1 MIYLD
6 YSATTPVSFEV
17 LDTFNRTTKDFIG
30 NPNSLHKLG
39 VKSQELITS
48 ATKQIADICNIMPRE
63 ITYTYSATEANNLA
77 LIGVMMANHHQG
89 KHLIVSKLEH
99 PSIYKICDY
108 LTSVG
113 FEVSYVDNDEDG
125 LINFDHLKKLVR
137 EDTVLVSICAVN
149 SETGVRQPLKMIR
162 QIIKKENNN
171 TLLHSDFTQA
181 IGKIPVNF
189 NDVDLASLSAHKFFA
204 PKGIG
209 MLYRNEKVKIKP
221 LIYGSSKNGSDLHP
235 GTPSVALI
243 ASFAKALRI
252 ALTDIEKRERFVT
265 RLNEKLVKEFS
276 VHKDIQ
282 INQTKYSIPHI
293 LNISL
298 NNIKPETFIHA
309 LEGKDIY
316 VGTNT
321 ACSSGDLSTAVMAI
335 YNDKKRATSTIRISI
350 SHITTSDEINQFINV
365 FNEVYNNLNNLT
377 SKEV

>member
-17 LDTFNRTTKDFIG
+17 LDTFSRTTKEFIG

-39 VKSQELITS
+39 IKSQDLINS

-63 ITYTYSATEANNLA
+63 VVYTSSATEANNLA
-77 LIGVMMANHHQG
+77 IIGTMLANQNTG

-108 LTSVG
+108 LESIG

-125 LINFDHLKKLVR
+125 LVNFDHLKRLVK
-137 EDTVLVSICAVN
+137 EDTVLVSVCAVN

-181 IGKIPVNF
+181 IGKVPVNF
-189 NDVDLASLSAHKFFA
+189 NDVDLASLSGHKIFA

-221 LIYGSSKNGSDLHP
+221 LIYGSSKSNELHP
-235 GTPSVALI
+235 GTPAVALI

-252 ALTDIEKRERFVT
+252 ALTDLEKKERFVL

-276 VHKDIQ
+276 IHKDIL

-309 LEGKDIY
+309 LEEKDVY

-350 SHITTSDEINQFINV
+350 SHVTTSDEINQFVNH
-365 FNEVYNNLNNLT
+365 FNTVYNNLNNLT
-377 SKEV
+377 TKEG

>member
-17 LDTFNRTTKDFIG
+17 LDTFNRTTKEFIG

-63 ITYTYSATEANNLA
+63 VIYTSGATEANNLA
-77 LIGVMMANHHQG
+77 IIGTMLANQHAG

-108 LTSVG
+108 LESIG
-113 FEVSYVDNDEDG
+113 FEVSYVDNDEEG
-125 LINFDHLKKLVR
+125 LVNFDHLKKLVR
-137 EDTVLVSICAVN
+137 EDTVLVSICCVN

-181 IGKIPVNF
+181 IGKVSVNF
-189 NDVDLASLSAHKFFA
+189 NDVDLASLSGHKFFA

-221 LIYGSSKNGSDLHP
+221 LIYGSSKSNELHP
-235 GTPSVALI
+235 GTPAVALI

-252 ALTDIEKRERFVT
+252 AMTDLEKRERFVQ

-276 VHKDIQ
+276 IHKDIVF
-282 INQTKYSIPHI
+282 NQTKYSIPHI
-293 LNISL
+293 LNMSL

-309 LEGKDIY
+309 LEEKDVYI
-316 VGTNT
+316 GTNT
-321 ACSSGDLSTAVMAI
+321 ACSSGDLSTSVMAI

-350 SHITTSDEINQFINV
+350 SHITTSDEINQFVNH
-365 FNEVYNNLNNLT
+365 FNTVYNNLNNLT
-377 SKEV
+377 TKEG

>member
-39 VKSQELITS
+39 TKSHELIQS

-63 ITYTYSATEANNLA
+63 VIYTSSATEANNLA
-77 LIGVMMANHHQG
+77 LIGVMMKNHHQG

-108 LTSVG
+108 LTSIG
-113 FEVSYVDNDEDG
+113 FEVSYVDNDEEG

-181 IGKIPVNF
+181 IGKVPVNF
-189 NDVDLASLSAHKFFA
+189 NDVDLASLSGHKFFC

-209 MLYRNEKVKIKP
+209 MLYRNEKVKIQP
-221 LIYGSSKNGSDLHP
+221 LMLGSGKLNELHP
-235 GTPSVALI
+235 GTPAVALI
-243 ASFAKALRI
+243 AAFSKALRI
-252 ALTDIEKRERFVT
+252 ALTDLEKKERFVT

-276 VHKDIQ
+276 IHKDIQ
-282 INQTKYSIPHI
+282 INSTKYSIPHI

-298 NNIKPETFIHA
+298 NNIRPETFIHA
-309 LEGKDIY
+309 MEEKEIY
-316 VGTNT
+316 IGTNT
-321 ACSSGDLSTAVMAI
+321 ACSSGDLSTSVMAI

-350 SHITTSDEINQFINV
+350 SHITTSDEINQFIMQ
-365 FNEVYNNLNNLT
+365 FNNVYNNLNNLT
-377 SKEV
+377 TKEA

>member
-17 LDTFNRTTKDFIG
+17 LDTFNRTTKEFIG

-63 ITYTYSATEANNLA
+63 VIYTSGATEANNLA
-77 LIGVMMANHHQG
+77 IIGTMLANSHAG

-108 LTSVG
+108 LESIG
-113 FEVSYVDNDEDG
+113 FEVSYVDNDEEG
-125 LINFDHLKKLVR
+125 LVNFDHLKKLVR
-137 EDTVLVSICAVN
+137 EDTVLVSVCAVN

-181 IGKIPVNF
+181 IGKVSVNF
-189 NDVDLASLSAHKFFA
+189 NDVDLASLSGHKFFA

-221 LIYGSSKNGSDLHP
+221 LIYGSSKSNELHP
-235 GTPSVALI
+235 GTPAVALI

-252 ALTDIEKRERFVT
+252 ALTDLEKKERFVQ

-276 VHKDIQ
+276 IHKDIVF
-282 INQTKYSIPHI
+282 NQTKYSIPHI
-293 LNISL
+293 LNMSL

-309 LEGKDIY
+309 LEEKDVYI
-316 VGTNT
+316 GTNT
-321 ACSSGDLSTAVMAI
+321 ACSSGDLSTSVMAI

-350 SHITTSDEINQFINV
+350 SHITTSDEINQFVNH
-365 FNEVYNNLNNLT
+365 FNTVYNNLNNLT
-377 SKEV
+377 TKEG